1 MEARLDA
8 CLDRIGAEDHR
19 WNAMLALNP
28 HARMAARDADAAMR
42 RRMPVG
48 PLHGMVLAIKDNID
62 IAGMATSSG
71 CLALEAAMPL
81 ANATVIDRLVDGGAV
96 IVGKT
101 NLSEFSFEVR
111 SRSSLGGDVLS
122 PFAPATTAGGSS
134 GGSAV
139 AVARGFASAAIGTDT
154 GGSIRIPAACNGLV
168 GLRPAHGML
177 PLDGVAPL
185 APSTDTIGPIART
198 VEDARGLYLAMG
210 GKIPAGETGAP
221 PRIGVLR
228 AAFGTDPRVIA
239 ACERALRKLA
249 DGGAELVDPFAI
261 PDIAQMLAGPHIVD
275 IEFAAAF
282 DAYLA
287 RNFVAGTAPQSL
299 AALLEGGRF
308 LPEYRPVILDRLSRS
323 AEEAQAVLAAHR
335 RLTDTLLRAMA
346 EHRLDG
352 LFHPTLRVIPEG
364 LGNPKVGWA
373 PELAPRTGWPAISVP
388 AGAQTCPVG
397 VELLAPTG
405 REQLLFDLA
414 RMIEQA

>member
-1 MEARLDA
+1 
-8 CLDRIGAEDHR
+8 
-19 WNAMLALNP
+19 MLALNP

-239 ACERALRKLA
+239 ACERALRNWRT
-249 DGGAELVDPFAI
+249 
-261 PDIAQMLAGPHIVD
+261 AGPNSSI
-275 IEFAAAF
+275 
-282 DAYLA
+282 
-287 RNFVAGTAPQSL
+287 
-299 AALLEGGRF
+299 
-308 LPEYRPVILDRLSRS
+308 LSRS
-323 AEEAQAVLAAHR
+323 PISRKCWPVR
-335 RLTDTLLRAMA
+335 ISSTSNSR
-346 EHRLDG
+346 
-352 LFHPTLRVIPEG
+352 
-364 LGNPKVGWA
+364 
-373 PELAPRTGWPAISVP
+373 PRSTRILPAISWP
-388 AGAQTCPVG
+388 GPHRKASPPCSKAADSFRNT
-397 VELLAPTG
+397 
-405 REQLLFDLA
+405 A
-414 RMIEQA
+414 R

>member
-1 MEARLDA
+1 
-8 CLDRIGAEDHR
+8 
-19 WNAMLALNP
+19 MLALNP
-28 HARMAARDADAAMR
+28 RARMAAREADAARGR
-42 RRMPVG
+42 RTPAG
-48 PLHGMVLAIKDNID
+48 SLHGMVLAIKDNID
-62 IAGMATSSG
+62 ISGMATSSG

-81 ANATVIDRLVDGGAV
+81 TNATVIDRLIAAGAI

-122 PFAPATTAGGSS
+122 PFFPATTAGGSS
-134 GGSAV
+134 GGSGV
-139 AVARGFASAAIGTDT
+139 AVARGFATAAIGTDT
-154 GGSIRIPAACNGLV
+154 GGSVRVPAACNGLV
-168 GLRPAHGML
+168 GLRPAHGIL

-198 VEDARGLYLAMG
+198 VEDARRIYLAMG
-210 GKIPAGETGAP
+210 GRIAGGESREP

-249 DGGAELVDPFAI
+249 DGGAEIVDPFVI
-261 PDIAQMLAGPHIVD
+261 PDIAQLLAGPHIVD
-275 IEFAAAF
+275 VEFAAAF
-282 DAYLA
+282 GAYLA
-287 RNFVAGTAPQSL
+287 RNFVTGTAPQSL

-308 LPEYRPVILDRLSRS
+308 LPEYRPVILNRLSRDV
-323 AEEAQAVLAAHR
+323 EEARAVLAAHR
-335 RLTDTLLRAMA
+335 RLTDTLVRAMA
-346 EHRLDG
+346 ERRLDG

-364 LGNPKVGWA
+364 LGNPSVGWA

-388 AGAQTCPVG
+388 AGAQSCPVG

-405 REQLLFDLA
+405 REQMLFDLA
-414 RMIEQA
+414 RIIEQA